1 MKVKSESK
9 YCDYV
14 FNLQTIKKIILLG
27 GVKVLFLYF
36 KQLLLN
42 IKQKFE
48 SLCHL
53 IDGERL
59 LSVAVSVVT
68 FSVDKPLD
76 FHGTNFSVVFL
87 KCNKTVEVLSKVV
100 LHH

>member
-1 MKVKSESK
+1 MKK
-9 YCDYV
+9 
-14 FNLQTIKKIILLG
+14 FILLG
-27 GVKVLFLYF
+27 RVTVVFLYF

-42 IKQKFE
+42 TKEKFE
-48 SLCHL
+48 SLCNL

-59 LSVAVSVVT
+59 LSVAVGVVI

-76 FHGTNFSVVFL
+76 FHGTTFSVVFL
-87 KCNKTVEVLSKVV
+87 KCNKTIEVLSKAV